1 MTSRRFRLTRVGQ
14 VGRYAARR
22 LAGIWLDH
30 NYHVDQADLQGNV
43 LAGYGN
49 TFRHGLYLF
58 LQVDDADRGRNWV
71 ASIVPEIT
79 TAVPWPKRVRPQ
91 ATFNVAFT
99 CDGLA
104 ALGVPEPLLGTFPK
118 DFRNGMAH
126 DKQHSESLGD
136 VNVNDPSRWEA
147 GLGPGDTQVLVT
159 IFAREKAELDR
170 RREELL
176 EQLRTSES
184 GLSVTHEQVTRLLPH
199 GGKALVARE
208 HFGFA
213 DGFSQPAIRGNA
225 GPDDRR
231 GGGTPARF
239 GGWKGVA
246 PGEFVLGYP
255 EEDGTLA
262 KRPDPPLRQSGTYTV
277 VRKLYQDVGAFTK
290 YVRELSEGCSSK
302 EEHIA
307 AMIVGR
313 WRDGTP
319 VEVAPE
325 RPNAMLSA
333 DRGLFGSINDFRYKG
348 DQEGLRCP
356 LGSHVRRANPRDSFG
371 WRGSLTKRH
380 RIIRRSMPYGPPP
393 ADPAVDDDV
402 DRGLMF
408 VCHQSSITRQFE
420 VVQSQWLNDGDAFW
434 LGEEKDLLTMGGQ
447 GEVESGVEALPEMTM
462 PGRPPTFLPRP
473 TTSFVRMR
481 GGGYYFTPGIRALET
496 IGAGAWV

>member
-1 MTSRRFRLTRVGQ
+1 MRNAEYQVRRAGQ

-22 LAGIWLDH
+22 LAGTWLDRK
-30 NYHVDQADLQGNV
+30 YHVDQADLQGNV

-58 LQVDDADRGRNWV
+58 VQVDDADRGRNWV
-71 ASIVPEIT
+71 AGLVPDIT
-79 TAVPWPKRVRPQ
+79 TAVPWPRRGRPA
-91 ATFNVAFT
+91 ATLNIAFT
-99 CDGLA
+99 CEGLS
-104 ALGVPEPLLGTFPK
+104 ALGIPEPLLKTFPM

-126 DKQHSESLGD
+126 YKEELGD
-136 VNVNDPSRWEA
+136 VEENDPSQWEA

-159 IFAREKAELDR
+159 IFAREKSELNR
-170 RREELL
+170 RREQVL
-176 EQLRTSES
+176 ERMRAPES
-184 GLSVTHEQVTRLLPH
+184 GLAVAHEQMAHLLPH
-199 GGKALVARE
+199 KGKALVARE

-213 DGFSQPAIRGNA
+213 DGFAQPTIRGNA

-231 GGGTPARF
+231 GGGTPTRF
-239 GGWKGVA
+239 GGWAGVA
-246 PGEFVLGYP
+246 PGEFVLGYR

-262 KRPDPPLRQSGTYTV
+262 QKPDPPLRESGTYTV
-277 VRKLYQDVGAFTK
+277 VRKLYQDVGAFNR
-290 YVRELSEGCSSK
+290 YVREQSEGCESK

-313 WRDGTP
+313 WRDGSP
-319 VEVAPE
+319 VEVAPD

-333 DRGLFGSINDFRYKG
+333 DRGRFGTINDFRYKG
-348 DQEGLRCP
+348 DPEGLRCP

-380 RIIRRSMPYGPPP
+380 RLIRRSMPYGPPP
-393 ADPAVDDDV
+393 ADRALDDGV

-420 VVQSQWLNDGDAFW
+420 VVQGRWLNDGDAFW
-434 LGEEKDLLTMGGQ
+434 LGEEKDLLTMGGH
-447 GEVESGVEALPEMTM
+447 GHVEPGTEALPEMTM

-473 TTSFVRMR
+473 ASSFVRMR
-481 GGGYYFTPGIRALET
+481 GGGYFFTPGIRALEA